1 MSKSYSAYVYP
12 NIHRSRMDS
21 NNPYVENLKCALCQN
36 GLTINLSPAKS
47 ALLDLIKNG
56 FRSDLIVL
64 NWIENVPSNK
74 FGILQTLVLII
85 YFNILKSLRVKIIW
99 VRHNKQTRRHRR
111 ITLHKVLESALRLYS
126 DHIIQ
131 HSLDV
136 APNLSG
142 KVIFMQHPNKVNPGD
157 ILSPTQEESAPID
170 FLIWGTLLPYKGV
183 LEFLRLIARDAA
195 FGKFN
200 IHIVGKC
207 PDKNYWRALVMEKTD
222 NVRIVNKYVEKYE
235 LKELFRMSRF
245 ILFTYRKDSV
255 LSSGVLIDSLLAG
268 KRIIAPDCGAFR
280 DIAESHGFVSI
291 YGDLTEISEI
301 YVANYHN
308 YILDQSELKD
318 FLIEN
323 SWQKMG
329 EKLKA
334 LI

>member
-1 MSKSYSAYVYP
+1 
-12 NIHRSRMDS
+12 MDS
-21 NNPYVENLKCALCQN
+21 NNPYIENLKCALSQN

-47 ALLDLIKNG
+47 AFLDLIKNG

-74 FGILQTLVLII
+74 FGIFQTLALLI
-85 YFNILKSLRVKIIW
+85 YFNILKPLGVRIVW

-111 ITLHKVLESALRLYS
+111 IGLHKILERALCLYS

-131 HSLDV
+131 HSLDA

-142 KVIFMQHPNKVNPGD
+142 KVIFMQHPNNLNPGD
-157 ILSPTQEESAPID
+157 ILSPTYQESAPID

-183 LEFLRLIARDAA
+183 LEFLRLIAGDAA
-195 FGKFN
+195 LGKFN
-200 IHIVGKC
+200 IHIAGKC
-207 PDKNYWRALVMEKTD
+207 PDKNYWRALIMEKTD
-222 NVRIVNKYVEKYE
+222 NVRILDKYVEKHE
-235 LKELFRMSRF
+235 LKELFRISRF

-268 KRIIAPDCGAFR
+268 KRIIAPNCGAFR

-291 YGDLTEISEI
+291 YEELTEISAI
-301 YVANYHN
+301 YAANYHN

-318 FLIEN
+318 FLLEN